1 MKKILFGITAT
12 VSLVLN
18 VSAQKNNPYNGV
30 GVDFV
35 KSLKILQSDYDN
47 GKIKA
52 IDQKTT
58 DYYISILPSK
68 AQVNAEVVS
77 KTVDAL
83 KNSNYTEV
91 IKNSKLTSF
100 SKDVLLLSQKNG
112 ADITGLVDKVKTQKL
127 SAAENELV
135 LTSLAM
141 TYNLGQT
148 TALSKCTVNGQTGP
162 NACQALGA
170 ITGLYIGN
178 ALCGPLCGIGGAI
191 IGGIF
196 GSTKD

>member
-52 IDQKTT
+52 IDQKTI
-58 DYYISILPSK
+58 DYYMGVLPSK

-77 KTVDAL
+77 STVNAM
-83 KNSNYTEV
+83 KNSNYTET

-100 SKDVLLLSQKNG
+100 SKDILLQSQKN
-112 ADITGLVDKVKTQKL
+112 AANVIGLVDKVKT
-127 SAAENELV
+127 
-135 LTSLAM
+135 
-141 TYNLGQT
+141 
-148 TALSKCTVNGQTGP
+148 
-162 NACQALGA
+162 
-170 ITGLYIGN
+170 
-178 ALCGPLCGIGGAI
+178 
-191 IGGIF
+191 
-196 GSTKD
+196 

>member
-52 IDQKTT
+52 IDQKTI
-58 DYYISILPSK
+58 DYYMGVLPSK

-77 KTVDAL
+77 STVNAM
-83 KNSNYTEV
+83 KNSNYTET

-100 SKDVLLLSQKNG
+100 SKDILLQSQKN
-112 ADITGLVDKVKTQKL
+112 AANVIGLVDKVKTQKL
-127 SAAENELV
+127 SSVENELV

-162 NACQALGA
+162 NACMVVGA
-170 ITGLYIGN
+170 ITGFILGDS
-178 ALCGPLCGIGGAI
+178 LCGPICGVGGAL
-191 IGGIF
+191 IGAIF